1 MNVQPC
7 AFFFSKGYIWVDIPA
22 VIQTANRYSFMVHI
36 GHFIRDEL
44 RRQERTPTWLARK
57 ICCGRTNIYDIFERA
72 SLDSALIHRISLAL
86 NINLFALLSDNLVR
100 ESQEKLRNRTI

>member
-1 MNVQPC
+1 
-7 AFFFSKGYIWVDIPA
+7 
-22 VIQTANRYSFMVHI
+22 MVHI

-72 SLDSALIHRISLAL
+72 SLDSALIYRISMAL
-86 NINLFALLSDNLVR
+86 NVNIFTLLSEDLDR
-100 ESQEKLRNRTI
+100 DRQENRHNRTI

>member
-7 AFFFSKGYIWVDIPA
+7 AFFFLKGIYGLIYRLLL
-22 VIQTANRYSFMVHI
+22 QTANRYSFMVHI

-100 ESQEKLRNRTI
+100 ESQEKLHNRTI

>member
-1 MNVQPC
+1 
-7 AFFFSKGYIWVDIPA
+7 
-22 VIQTANRYSFMVHI
+22 MVHI

-72 SLDSALIHRISLAL
+72 SLDSALIHRISMAL
-86 NINLFALLSDNLVR
+86 NVNIFTLLSEDFSCER
-100 ESQEKLRNRTI
+100 QENRQDGTI